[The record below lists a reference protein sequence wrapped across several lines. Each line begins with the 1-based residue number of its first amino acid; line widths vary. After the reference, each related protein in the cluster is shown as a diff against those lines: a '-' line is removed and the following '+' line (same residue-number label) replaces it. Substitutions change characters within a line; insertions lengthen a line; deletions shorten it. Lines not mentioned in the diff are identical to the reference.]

1 MTRKPRTTG
10 IRLAHGARAPR
21 VTSAPYSASA
31 SHAADAS
38 LRRPR
43 RGISLAEM
51 MIAVVILGLGLLMVA
66 TLFPVS
72 WLSAR
77 KLAEH
82 TTTLSCQEA
91 AHQALETLL
100 KVDGADEPSAVLLA
114 GDQMK
119 IGDCT
124 PCEGAAT
131 VAASSTQAN
140 GAPGAPIPR
149 VHAFNMANVL
159 FEGKRQFV
167 SENIWDLER
176 TTLGELVRVA
186 DGDDVYDYE
195 YSGQAC
201 VIDGNANNDLQF
213 NLSGRAKGGVPIR
226 SFLSPIVALQDRV
239 YPPLPNRPTSDF
251 TKWTAEDQRWD
262 DSLGTRRYAWSAFYR
277 FDTDYVKNSA
287 GVLDLNQDGCDGTS
301 GEPLRTYNAESIDE
315 TRVMTV
321 YTVTLRR
328 PRANMRYAR
337 QDPEFVPHPDPREA
351 LRDGPTAIQALGADK
366 DLMFPSPWRVQ
377 VLLPEKLG
385 SRARC
390 ADPDDNDPRK
400 CPTGVATEITVNDA
414 SLGRIDDTSPSW
426 AVDLFDRGT
435 IFIDELS
442 GQIYR
447 VEKRR
452 LTDDDTVAHLTLD
465 REIVIEDKGINF
477 GDEDSISAC
486 DPSKDPDCSPCDSF
500 KKPPWNVPSNR
511 HLDDCERL
519 RTVWVFPPPVQGGR
533 GAGEPLAFDGSP
545 PVVDISVRTLT
556 VAP

>member
-1 MTRKPRTTG
+1 MKAQPQATG
-10 IRLAHGARAPR
+10 IHALRAALAPR
-21 VTSAPYSASA
+21 AASV
-31 SHAADAS
+31 
-38 LRRPR
+38 RRPC

-91 AHQALETLL
+91 AHQTLETLL

-124 PCEGAAT
+124 PCEGAPTA
-131 VAASSTQAN
+131 AASSTYVQ
-140 GAPGAPIPR
+140 GSPGVPIPR

-167 SENIWDLER
+167 SENVWDLER
-176 TTLGELVRVA
+176 TTLGEIVRVA
-186 DGDDVYDYE
+186 DGDDVYDYQ
-195 YSGQAC
+195 YLGQAC
-201 VIDGNANNDLQF
+201 AIDGDAGNDLEY
-213 NLSGRAKGGVPIR
+213 NLSGRAKGGVAIR
-226 SFLSPIVALQDRV
+226 SFLTPIVALQDRV

-277 FDTDYVKNSA
+277 FDTEYVKNSA
-287 GVLDLNQDGCDGTS
+287 EDLDPSRDGCSPLD
-301 GEPLRTYNAESIDE
+301 GEPLRTYSDSSIDA
-315 TRVMTV
+315 TRLMTV
-321 YTVTLRR
+321 YYATLRR

-337 QDPEFVPHPDPREA
+337 QDPESVPHPDPRQA
-351 LRDGPTAIQALGADK
+351 LRDGPTQIAALGSDK

-377 VLLPEKLG
+377 VLLPEKIG

-390 ADPDDNDPRK
+390 ADPDDNDPSK

-414 SLGRIDDTSPSW
+414 KLGRIDGSSPSW
-426 AVDLFDRGT
+426 VVDLFDRGT

-477 GDEDSISAC
+477 GDDDSISNC
-486 DPSKDPDCSPCDSF
+486 DPSSDPDCSPCESF
-500 KKPPWNVPSNR
+500 KKPPWDVPGNR
-511 HLDDCERL
+511 YLDDCERL

-533 GAGEPLAFDGSP
+533 GAGEPLTFDGSP

-556 VAP
+556 IAP